1 MNFWMVVGKRVD
13 MCGCLDGCGCVDS
26 CGYLLWLW
34 MCIHVG
40 FLDGCGYDWIF
51 GLWMRVWICGFLD
64 GCGFLNKH
72 VDTCVFFDCG

>member
-40 FLDGCGYDWIF
+40 F
-51 GLWMRVWICGFLD
+51 WMVVDMIGFLD
-64 GCGFLNKH
+64 YGCACGS
-72 VDTCVFFDCG
+72 VDF